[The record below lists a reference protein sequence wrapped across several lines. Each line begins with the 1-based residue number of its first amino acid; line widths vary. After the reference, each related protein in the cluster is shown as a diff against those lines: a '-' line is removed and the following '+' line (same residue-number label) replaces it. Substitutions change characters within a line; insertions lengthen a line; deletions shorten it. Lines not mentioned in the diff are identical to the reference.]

1 MSHKVQVWRLDRSG
15 RSSPARGSRSRT
27 VAQNYRKVGPAVR
40 ITFPPAVSQQ
50 TFGSPQDDACC
61 SVARSLCH
69 RGDPGRWLTARPS
82 FAVFCSHLPLPAAGE
97 RSNPMRWSLD
107 GCRRRWEV
115 VQRLTISA
123 RLCHPGMVGYND
135 APPSIATSAPVT

>member
-69 RGDPGRWLTARPS
+69 RGDPGTMAYSETKLCS
-82 FAVFCSHLPLPAAGE
+82 VLFAFALA
-97 RSNPMRWSLD
+97 
-107 GCRRRWEV
+107 RRWREV
-115 VQRLTISA
+115 KSNALE
-123 RLCHPGMVGYND
+123 PGWVPTKMG
-135 APPSIATSAPVT
+135 SGSAPDDLSKAVSPRYGWLQ